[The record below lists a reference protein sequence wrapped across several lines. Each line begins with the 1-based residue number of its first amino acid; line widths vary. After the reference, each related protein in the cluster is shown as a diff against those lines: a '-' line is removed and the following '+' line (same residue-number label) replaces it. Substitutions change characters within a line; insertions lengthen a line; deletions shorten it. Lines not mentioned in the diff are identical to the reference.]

1 VAGGSRHGRSGAG
14 KEVKRSTKCE
24 GDEVLFRHTYESGL
38 TAASRPRRLVATTAT
53 VAPQT

>member
-14 KEVKRSTKCE
+14 KEVKRPTKCE